1 MLISKITTL
10 NILDVVLCLF
20 FHIFFFYVLQ
30 GKKKSK
36 TLGNQ
41 YIMWQYGVNM
51 FLDAL
56 RTFESTGIFPN
67 ISISCY
73 KLMWYEV
80 IFLNTIFLENSS
92 IHN

>member
-56 RTFESTGIFPN
+56 
-67 ISISCY
+67 
-73 KLMWYEV
+73 
-80 IFLNTIFLENSS
+80 
-92 IHN
+92 